1 MSLNIKKMKN
11 KYYSEKGEVKIFA
24 LMQCFK
30 FLKVKNS
37 SNQTAPKQ
45 FNFKQINDIISTN
58 SYISWLSC

>member
-30 FLKVKNS
+30 FLKAKFNPRFFK
-37 SNQTAPKQ
+37 PK
-45 FNFKQINDIISTN
+45 
-58 SYISWLSC
+58 